1 MTVFVPNDSPV
12 APIRGV
18 HIPAGARLPLVVTDE
33 WLAAVTAARWQC
45 LCQRYGDQAKCTHV
59 GLCDKGAADRLTLD
73 AIGRVLCTP
82 CAKSRAKKTADNE
95 RASKQQLMAQS
106 QTDLF
111 DLLTEDS

>member
-1 MTVFVPNDSPV
+1 MTTVVPPDSPV
-12 APIRGV
+12 PPIRGV

-59 GLCDKGAADRLTLD
+59 GPCDKGAADRLTLD
-73 AIGRVLCTP
+73 QTDRVVCTP
-82 CAKSRAKKTADNE
+82 CAQARAKKAADHE
-95 RASKQQLMAQS
+95 RARNKQLMALS

-111 DLLTEDS
+111 DLLTEGS